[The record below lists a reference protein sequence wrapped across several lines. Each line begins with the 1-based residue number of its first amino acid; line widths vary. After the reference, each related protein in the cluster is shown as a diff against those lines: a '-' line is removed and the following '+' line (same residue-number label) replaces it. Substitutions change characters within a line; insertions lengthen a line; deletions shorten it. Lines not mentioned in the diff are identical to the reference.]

1 MKQWQRYLAE
11 LFGTFVLVFGG
22 CTGIAA
28 ALKVSGAA
36 PFNPSGPAGANAIV
50 LIAVPFAFGLA
61 LMAALY
67 AFAEISGGHFNPIVS
82 LGLFLDRRLSFE
94 DLLGYW
100 IFQFAG
106 AILASLLMLIPFN
119 HDVVKATATVPA
131 SNGQA
136 LFLEIALSAVFVL
149 VILQSTKSERF
160 AGTALVSIPLT
171 LLMIQFVAIP
181 FSGASVN
188 PARSL
193 GPALVGSEWT
203 GFWIYVV
210 GPAAGAIIGWL
221 IYAVVIKGDTDFRDD
236 IQGIRDEVKPPS
248 SSAPTTAQSDPA
260 SESAP
265 PTG

>member
-1 MKQWQRYLAE
+1 MYGDRGCPE
-11 LFGTFVLVFGG
+11 GVGG
-22 CTGIAA
+22 GP
-28 ALKVSGAA
+28 VQPVGAC
-36 PFNPSGPAGANAIV
+36 GANAIV

-67 AFAEISGGHFNPIVS
+67 AFAEVSGGHFNPAVS

-136 LFLEIALSAVFVL
+136 LFLEIAFSAVFVL

-160 AGTALVSIPLT
+160 GGTALVSIPLT
-171 LLMIQFVAIP
+171 LLAIHFAAIP
-181 FSGASVN
+181 FSGSSVN

-203 GFWIYVV
+203 GFWVYVV
-210 GPAAGAIIGWL
+210 GPAAGAIIAWL
-221 IYAVVIKGDTDFRDD
+221 VYTVVMKGDTDFRDD
-236 IQGIRDEVKPPS
+236 MRSIRNEVRPPKP
-248 SSAPTTAQSDPA
+248 APA
-260 SESAP
+260 SGGDAP
-265 PTG
+265 PAG

>member
-36 PFNPSGPAGANAIV
+36 PFNPSGAAGVNAIV
-50 LIAVPFAFGLA
+50 LLAVPFAFGLA
-61 LMAALY
+61 LMGGLY
-67 AFAEISGGHFNPIVS
+67 AFAEISGGHFNPAVS

-136 LFLEIALSAVFVL
+136 LFIEIAFTTIFVL

-171 LLMIQFVAIP
+171 LLLIQFAAIP
-181 FSGASVN
+181 WSGASVN

-210 GPAAGAIIGWL
+210 GPAAGGIIAWI
-221 IYAVVIKGDTDFRDD
+221 IYTVVIKGDTDFRDD
-236 IQGIRDEVKPPS
+236 MRGLRNEVRPPS
-248 SSAPTTAQSDPA
+248 TPPPSEAAPPA
-260 SESAP
+260 S
-265 PTG
+265 

>member
-1 MKQWQRYLAE
+1 VKQWQRYLAE

-22 CTGIAA
+22 SVGIAA
-28 ALKVSGAA
+28 ALKASNALPG
-36 PFNPSGPAGANAIV
+36 GPNAGGPNAIV

-67 AFAEISGGHFNPIVS
+67 AFAEISGGHFNPAVS

-119 HDVVKATATVPA
+119 HDIVKATATVPA

-136 LFLEIALSAVFVL
+136 LFLEIAFSAVFVL

-171 LLMIQFVAIP
+171 LLAIHFAAIP
-181 FSGASVN
+181 FSGSSVN

-193 GPALVGSEWT
+193 GPALVGSQWT

-210 GPAAGAIIGWL
+210 GPAAGAIIAWV
-221 IYAVVIKGDTDFRDD
+221 IYTVVIKGDTDLRNDM
-236 IQGIRDEVKPPS
+236 QALRAEVRPPS
-248 SSAPTTAQSDPA
+248 SPPPATTGTDAPPA
-260 SESAP
+260 S
-265 PTG
+265 

>member
-1 MKQWQRYLAE
+1 VKQWQRYLAE

-36 PFNPSGPAGANAIV
+36 PFNPSGAAGANAIV
-50 LIAVPFAFGLA
+50 LLAVPFAFGLA
-61 LMAALY
+61 LMAGLY
-67 AFAEISGGHFNPIVS
+67 AFAEVSGGHFNPVVS
-82 LGLFLDRRLSFE
+82 LGLFLDRRMSFE

-136 LFLEIALSAVFVL
+136 LFLEIAFSAVFVL

-160 AGTALVSIPLT
+160 GGTALVSIPLT
-171 LLMIQFVAIP
+171 LLAIHFAAIP
-181 FSGASVN
+181 FSGSSVN

-193 GPALVGSEWT
+193 GPALVGGEWT
-203 GFWIYVV
+203 GFWVYVV
-210 GPAAGAIIGWL
+210 GPTVGAIIAWL
-221 IYAVVIKGDTDFRDD
+221 IFAVVIKGDTDFRDD
-236 IQGIRDEVKPPS
+236 MRGIRNEMRPPKTPP
-248 SSAPTTAQSDPA
+248 AAESD
-260 SESAP
+260 AP
-265 PTG
+265 PAG

>member
-22 CTGIAA
+22 TT
-28 ALKVSGAA
+28 
-36 PFNPSGPAGANAIV
+36 AIV
-50 LIAVPFAFGLA
+50 AAVTIVGPGGSPTGYTNLFVPFAFGLA
-61 LMAALY
+61 LLAGLY
-67 AFAEISGGHFNPIVS
+67 AFAEVSGGHFNPAVS

-106 AILASLLMLIPFN
+106 AILASLLMLIPF
-119 HDVVKATATVPA
+119 DKTLVKDTATVPQHG
-131 SNGQA
+131 NGQA
-136 LFLEIALSAVFVL
+136 LFLEIAFAAIFVL
-149 VILQSTKSERF
+149 VILHSTKSERV
-160 AGTALVSIPLT
+160 GGSALIAIPLT
-171 LLMIQFVAIP
+171 LAMIHFADIS

-210 GPAAGAIIGWL
+210 GPAVGAIIAFVV
-221 IYAVVIKGDTDFRDD
+221 YAVVIKGDANPWGDMQRLR
-236 IQGIRDEVKPPS
+236 GAGGS
-248 SSAPTTAQSDPA
+248 SSKPADAAEAPPPA
-260 SESAP
+260 S
-265 PTG
+265 

>member
-22 CTGIAA
+22 CVGITA
-28 ALKVSGAA
+28 ALKLSGAA
-36 PFNPSGPAGANAIV
+36 PFNPAGAPGPNAIV

-67 AFAEISGGHFNPIVS
+67 AFAEVSGGHFNPAVS
-82 LGLFLDRRLSFE
+82 LGLFLDGRLTFE

-119 HDVVKATATVPA
+119 HDVVKATATTPSSV
-131 SNGQA
+131 GTG
-136 LFLEIALSAVFVL
+136 LFIEIAFSAVFVL

-160 AGTALVSIPLT
+160 GGTALVSIPLT
-171 LLMIQFVAIP
+171 LLAIHFAAIP
-181 FSGASVN
+181 WSGSSVN

-193 GPALVGSEWT
+193 GPALVGDQWHD
-203 GFWIYVV
+203 FWIYIV
-210 GPAAGAIIGWL
+210 GPAAGAIIAWL
-221 IYAVVIKGDTDFRDD
+221 IYTIVIKGDADLRDD
-236 IQGIRDEVKPPS
+236 MRRLRTNVRPPS
-248 SSAPTTAQSDPA
+248 TPPPATTTGAP
-260 SESAP
+260 P